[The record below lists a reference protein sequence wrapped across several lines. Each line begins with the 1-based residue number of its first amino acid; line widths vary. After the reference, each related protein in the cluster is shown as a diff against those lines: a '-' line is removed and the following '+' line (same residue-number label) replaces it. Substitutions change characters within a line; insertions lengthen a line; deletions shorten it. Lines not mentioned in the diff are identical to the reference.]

1 MRWSLANAA
10 RRVTVLRQHNSL
22 NTDIIFGHEAGIATM
37 LVKTGTCSAPFIMSF
52 GLPLQTGIHTVADA
66 EHADVKPN
74 YILNCVADLNIIN
87 K

>member
-1 MRWSLANAA
+1 
-10 RRVTVLRQHNSL
+10 
-22 NTDIIFGHEAGIATM
+22 M